1 MIKGIGMTSL
11 HVKKAVTV
19 IGIFLGSMLH
29 IHTYSHAV
37 SMLFGTIKFP
47 RNIKIAPQHEIFYE
61 GQKLKTEIE
70 EYKLFFNIPIH
81 RMLNRFFMLF
91 VEDPSY
97 VLKQSEGSF
106 QQNTIDYLK
115 SGTTYRIFE
124 LQVYGNGWHVFE
136 RLLDENLAIPDN
148 TIIIYMPPTYVDTIV
163 GGKGLQLPHV
173 IIKEN
178 IVELLSSS
186 LETLQ
191 KKADELSIAAI
202 DLCSFHVPT
211 QEATFVAGNKRIIVP
226 TV

>member
-1 MIKGIGMTSL
+1 MAPL
-11 HVKKAVTV
+11 HVKKTVTV
-19 IGIFLGSMLH
+19 IGIFLGSLLH
-29 IHTYSHAV
+29 TSIYGSAV
-37 SMLFGTIKFP
+37 SMLFGTIEFP
-47 RNIKIAPQHEIFYE
+47 RTIKTAPQHELFYE
-61 GQKLKTEIE
+61 GQKLKTEVDGH
-70 EYKLFFNIPIH
+70 KLFFNIPIH

-97 VLKQSEGSF
+97 VLKQSEGNF

-115 SGTTYRIFE
+115 SGTIYRIFE
-124 LQVYGNGWHVFE
+124 LQTYNTGWRVFE
-136 RLLDENLAIPDN
+136 RLLDNTLAIPDN
-148 TIIIYMPPTYVDTIV
+148 TIIIYMPPTYVDKIV

-173 IIKEN
+173 MIKEN

-191 KKADELSIAAI
+191 RKADELSIAAI
-202 DLCSFHVPT
+202 DLCTFHVPT